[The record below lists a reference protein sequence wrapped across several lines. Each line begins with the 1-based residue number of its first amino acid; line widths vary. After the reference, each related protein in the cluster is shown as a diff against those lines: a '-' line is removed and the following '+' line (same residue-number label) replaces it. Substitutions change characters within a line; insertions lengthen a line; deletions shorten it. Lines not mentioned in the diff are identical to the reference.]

1 MVSLV
6 AAAALASSAYRFE
19 AETKLDYDVN
29 VVFEGFLPLL
39 GGNEGKADV
48 KMGVRVNGLEPD
60 DLGIRS
66 TSELTAFEISFN
78 GGKLPLDVESAKV
91 YFPKTTVT
99 STNLGKVLKS
109 NAPELNLP
117 VRLPG
122 LDVRRFPDITYL
134 PIELSGKE
142 LTVGENW
149 KFERLFG
156 DAPMQYDCTVLQVR
170 DSGRVTIAVK
180 VHQQYEVWE
189 DETLEVVPEEKGATA
204 RVKTTLDGSGT
215 VFFDVSKGVA
225 VGADMKNATTSDVR
239 DIKSGKTTTRKL
251 NSTLKVRLKGFDDKD
266 GGVAVKA
273 APSKPGTLIDQSVG
287 FFRNVWDSGKDLWS
301 QGVGYTTLL
310 RATLGFFLYQM
321 PGGSKFAKFVL
332 GA

>member
-6 AAAALASSAYRFE
+6 AAAVLASGAYRFDTT
-19 AETKLDYDVN
+19 TKLDYDVN

-39 GGNEGKADV
+39 GGNEGVADV
-48 KMGVRVNGLEPD
+48 KMGVRVAGLEPD

-134 PIELSGKE
+134 PVELSGKD
-142 LTVGENW
+142 LKVGENW

-156 DAPMQYDCTVLQVR
+156 DAPMQYDCTVSQL
-170 DSGRVTIAVK
+170 SEAGRATISVK
-180 VHQQYEVWE
+180 VHQEYEVWE

-204 RVKTTLDGSGT
+204 RVKTILDGSGN
-215 VFFDVSKGVA
+215 VIFDVTKGVA
-225 VGADMKNATTSDVR
+225 VGADMKNATISEVR
-239 DIKSGKTTTRKL
+239 DIKSGKLTIRKL
-251 NSTLKVRLKGFDDKD
+251 NSTLKVRLKGAEEK
-266 GGVAVKA
+266 VAHASPAK
-273 APSKPGTLIDQSVG
+273 SGTLLDQSAG

-301 QGVGYTTLL
+301 QGVGYATLL
-310 RATLGFFLYQM
+310 RVTLGFFLNQV
-321 PGGSKFAKFVL
+321 PGGSGFAKFVL
-332 GA
+332 GG